1 MENPNS
7 HKISRKEQI
16 LQSLARMLEA
26 SPGERITTAAL
37 AKEVGVSEA
46 ALYRHFPSKARM
58 FEGLIKFIEDTLFQ
72 RISRILKEEENAHER
87 CHKILTLL
95 LTFADKNPGMTRL
108 LTGDALAGETERLRE
123 RIAQFYDRFEAQ
135 LKQVLREAQIRENMK
150 PSISAISWQTCCSPP
165 ARVGSCN
172 SCAANSKTLPWNTGT
187 CSGSTSAAICSRLT
201 LLQRLPAA
209 TRRRTVPDIFAR
221 RANSTAGMGH
231 RPIAGSR

>member
-150 PSISAISWQTCCSPP
+150 PSISAISLANLLLATCEG
-165 ARVGSCN
+165 R
-172 SCAANSKTLPWNTGT
+172 
-187 CSGSTSAAICSRLT
+187 
-201 LLQRLPAA
+201 LLQFVRSEFEDSPLEHWELQWQYLSSNLLTPYAA
-209 TRRRTVPDIFAR
+209 PTTPSG
-221 RANSTAGMGH
+221 N
-231 RPIAGSR
+231 